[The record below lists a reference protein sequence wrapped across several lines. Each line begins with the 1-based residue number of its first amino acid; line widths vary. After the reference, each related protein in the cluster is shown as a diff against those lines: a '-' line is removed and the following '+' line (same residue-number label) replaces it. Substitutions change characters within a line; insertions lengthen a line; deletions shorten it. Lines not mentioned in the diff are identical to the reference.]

1 MTDDLDELDIDEETK
16 SAEPTWQERRWKEI
30 RGWLG
35 IAFIWF
41 VAFAIWDDVKG
52 WFSPAHPPPVAIEAD
67 GKDYI
72 ACNTP
77 DIGRGIFQSTYYAD
91 FKDSNGSTVS
101 LRGIGKLIVTNL
113 PKMVDAP
120 MPVFRSMPYPLPDA
134 NATDKDGKPYQEGL
148 TYRWPDGSAAMF
160 KNHEWVPVP
169 GLPATTP
176 NMEGQIIT
184 LKEDDYRVLVGG
196 KAQVKNGKWVP
207 VKVKN
212 DVCDHDAE
220 QSAGGGA

>member
-1 MTDDLDELDIDEETK
+1 MTDDDLDEGEETK
-16 SAEPTWQERRWKEI
+16 PAEQPTWQERRWKEI
-30 RGWLG
+30 RGWLVV
-35 IAFIWF
+35 AFIWF

-52 WFSPAHPPPVAIEAD
+52 SFSPVHPPPVAIEAD

-77 DIGRGIFQSTYYAD
+77 DMGRGIFQSTYYAD

-120 MPVFRSMPYPLPDA
+120 MPVFRSTPSPLPDA

-148 TYRWPDGSAAMF
+148 TYRWPDGSGAVL
-160 KNHEWVPVP
+160 KNHEWVSVP
-169 GLPATTP
+169 GLPAP
-176 NMEGQIIT
+176 IVEGQVIT
-184 LKEDDYRVLVGG
+184 LKEDDYRVLIGG

-207 VKVKN
+207 VRVPN
-212 DVCDHDAE
+212 DICSHE
-220 QSAGGGA
+220 ETGQ